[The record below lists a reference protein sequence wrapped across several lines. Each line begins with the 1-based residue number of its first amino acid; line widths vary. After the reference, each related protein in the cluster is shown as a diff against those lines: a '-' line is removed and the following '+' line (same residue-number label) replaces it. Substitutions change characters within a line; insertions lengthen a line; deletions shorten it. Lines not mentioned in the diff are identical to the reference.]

1 LGLEL
6 RERTVNGGERG
17 RKGQKRRCRD
27 RKTAT
32 VTDNGRKI
40 RERRKGG
47 REGGKREGRV
57 RKRLK
62 EQKSRAH
69 RERLRED
76 SNKQAAGDGS

>member
-1 LGLEL
+1 MGLEL

-47 REGGKREGRV
+47 REGRGSGGEGGRKGGEGWKKGREEGV
-57 RKRLK
+57 KKKLEK
-62 EQKSRAH
+62 
-69 RERLRED
+69 L
-76 SNKQAAGDGS
+76 GTFT